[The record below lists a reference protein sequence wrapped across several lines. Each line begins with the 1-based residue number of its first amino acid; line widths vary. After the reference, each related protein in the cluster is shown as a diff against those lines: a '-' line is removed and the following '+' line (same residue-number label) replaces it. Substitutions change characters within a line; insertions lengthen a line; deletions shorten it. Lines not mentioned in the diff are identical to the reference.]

1 MKICV
6 ILPSHNEEQTLEE
19 LIHQIRRFNLPVV
32 VIDDGSTDNSLGVAR
47 KTDAAVLSNGRNLGK
62 GATLIK
68 GFEYAMRNG
77 FDAVI
82 TMDADGQ
89 HLPSDIP
96 AFLQAAAEPRY
107 GIVIGNRMAAV
118 RNMPVV
124 RVITNTFMSWM
135 ISKIC
140 KQRIPDSQCG
150 FRLIKKEVLQKTKLS
165 TRKFET
171 ESEILF
177 ETAKLGFVIHSV
189 PVKTIY
195 RSENSHINPI
205 SDTIRFFKFVRRYK
219 KSR

>member
-1 MKICV
+1 
-6 ILPSHNEEQTLEE
+6 
-19 LIHQIRRFNLPVV
+19 
-32 VIDDGSTDNSLGVAR
+32 
-47 KTDAAVLSNGRNLGK
+47 
-62 GATLIK
+62 
-68 GFEYAMRNG
+68 
-77 FDAVI
+77 
-82 TMDADGQ
+82 
-89 HLPSDIP
+89 
-96 AFLQAAAEPRY
+96 
-107 GIVIGNRMAAV
+107 
-118 RNMPVV
+118 
-124 RVITNTFMSWM
+124 M

-177 ETAKLGFVIHSV
+177 ETAKLGFDIHSI

-205 SDTIRFFKFVRRYK
+205 NDTIRFFKFVRRYK